1 MDHEDLLAKMT
12 LEQKCALLSGATEFT
27 TRAYPELGIP
37 EMRFSDGPSGLRK
50 QAGAADHLGLNPS
63 EPATCFPSAA
73 ALASSW
79 DPSLARLQGAAM
91 GEEAAAQGVGVLLG
105 PGLNIKRNPLC
116 GRNFEYYSEDP
127 LLAGRMAASFV
138 RGVQSRGVAACPKHF
153 AVNSQETRRMASD
166 SIVDERT
173 MHELYLS
180 GFERVVRE
188 GRPRTIMSSYN
199 LANGTYAN
207 ESDELLS
214 KALRD
219 DWGFDGAVVT
229 DWGGSNSHVA
239 GVAAGSTFEMPN
251 PGMGSVREL
260 VRAVRSGALDEK
272 VIDARVREAL
282 DVIFSTS
289 EAVASSRGGFDAD
302 AHHDL
307 ARELAA
313 KCAVLLKNEGSLLP
327 LASQTRVALIGDYA
341 SRPRFQGAG
350 SSAVNATRVDTIVGL
365 MGETDLDYVGYEPG
379 FSRGHEADPE
389 LVGRAVALAAR
400 ADVAIVCLGLTETQE
415 SEGLDRR
422 DMRLDSN
429 QIELLHAVAQANPQV
444 VVLLS
449 CGSAVEAEWAK
460 DARSLL
466 LLGLGGQA
474 GAGAALDVITGAV
487 CPSGKLA
494 ETWPVRYEDVPSAG
508 APAPEG
514 SPSHYPSSARTAE
527 YREGLYVGYRY
538 FDTANVP
545 VAFPFGF
552 GLSYASFVYSSIALG
567 TPDKL
572 GVPLEVSFELQNTGT
587 VAAAEVAQLYVAR
600 KAPGV
605 FRPAQQLAGFTKVE
619 LEPGERRR
627 VAILV
632 NHRAL
637 EYWNV
642 ATHAWELEGGTYE
655 LRVASSSVDVR
666 LSCTIELAGT
676 GAPNPYEGLD
686 LTPYETGR
694 VLAVDDACFE
704 RLLGHARPSS
714 VARIDRNM
722 TLGELG
728 HGRSP
733 IGWVAGAVLTRLYQK
748 SLASDEP
755 DLNITFVY
763 NMPLRAIAKMSGGMV
778 SMGMVDAIV
787 MELRGFWVI
796 GILRLLV
803 EFVLNLVRGA
813 AMRRRLERSER

>member
-1 MDHEDLLAKMT
+1 MPHDDLIARMT
-12 LEQKCALLSGATEFT
+12 LEQKCALLQGATEFT
-27 TRAYPELGIP
+27 TRAYPKLGIP
-37 EMRFSDGPSGLRK
+37 AMRFSDGPSGLRK

-63 EPATCFPSAA
+63 EPATCFPSAS

-91 GEEAAAQGVGVLLG
+91 GEEAAAQGVSVLLG

-166 SIVDERT
+166 SVVDERT

-199 LANGTYAN
+199 LVNETYAN
-207 ESDELLS
+207 EDAELLGRT
-214 KALRD
+214 LRD

-229 DWGGSNSHVA
+229 DWGGSNSRVA

-251 PGMGSVREL
+251 PGMDSAREL
-260 VRAVRSGALDEK
+260 VCAVRSGELGEE
-272 VIDARVREAL
+272 VVNERVSEAL
-282 DVIFSTS
+282 DVIFSS
-289 EAVASSRGGFDAD
+289 NEAVEAARGGFDAD
-302 AHHDL
+302 AHHEL
-307 ARELAA
+307 ARRLAA
-313 KCAVLLKNEGSLLP
+313 QCTVLLKNEDDLLP
-327 LASQTRVALIGDYA
+327 LAPKTRVALIGDYA
-341 SRPRFQGAG
+341 SKPRFQGAG
-350 SSAVNATRVDTIVGL
+350 SSAVNATRTDSIVGL
-365 MGETDLDYVGYEPG
+365 MGETDLELVGYEPG
-379 FSRGHEADPE
+379 FSRGHAANPE
-389 LVGRAVALAAR
+389 LVERAVALAAR
-400 ADVAIVCLGLTETQE
+400 ADVAVVCLGLTETQE

-422 DMRLDSN
+422 DMRLDDN

-444 VVLLS
+444 AVLLS
-449 CGSAVEAEWAK
+449 CGSAVEAPWLA

-466 LLGLGGQA
+466 LLGLGSQA
-474 GAGAALDVITGAV
+474 GAGAALDVLTGAV

-494 ETWPVRYEDVPSAG
+494 ETWPVRYEDTPSAG
-508 APAPEG
+508 VANPVG
-514 SPSHYPSSARTAE
+514 SPAHYPSSAPAAE

-538 FDTANVP
+538 FGTAGVP

-552 GLSYASFVYSSIALG
+552 GLSYTTFAYSSIALG
-567 TPDKL
+567 TPDKQ
-572 GVPLEVSFELQNTGT
+572 GIPLEVSFELENIGAVTG
-587 VAAAEVAQLYVAR
+587 AEVAQLYVAR
-600 KAPGV
+600 KTPGV
-605 FRPAQQLAGFTKVE
+605 FGPEQQLAGFVKVE
-619 LEPGERRR
+619 LEPGERKR
-627 VAILV
+627 VAMLV
-632 NHRAL
+632 DHRAL

-642 ATHAWELEGGTYE
+642 VTHGWELEGGTYE
-655 LRVASSSVDVR
+655 LRVCSSSVDVR

-704 RLLGHARPSS
+704 RLLGHPRPS
-714 VARIDRNM
+714 AAPRIDRNM